1 MCLWCVE
8 HTARKVW
15 YLNESNHRLGT
26 LNRIQR
32 FWDWHID
39 MGILYGTIDNISEK
53 KNPGDFQKDNS

>member
-39 MGILYGTIDNISEK
+39 MGILYNISEK